1 MSLTAA
7 LILTWMPAA
16 INAEGGFGD
25 QGKRW
30 WIAHGLFMMLAFALL
45 FPYGALIAICKR
57 RIGERGRFFRGSVS
71 FYPLHRNFQLFGL
84 LVMFLGLILGAVG
97 SRRVYGTGNPF
108 AADLWDFTDS
118 SIKGNRHVKIG
129 VSVLFMVSIQ
139 SILGYWS
146 HLLKSNHDIQVA
158 NGDVA
163 PWKRP
168 YVPSW
173 LHVVMGIATVI
184 LAYIA
189 MFQGLQIFNFIFHGS
204 SVGGGIVL
212 GYIFVTLSATV
223 FIVAY
228 MYEKYSICKS
238 TS

>member
-1 MSLTAA
+1 MSVKA
-7 LILTWMPAA
+7 LLLLTWMPAA
-16 INAEGGFGD
+16 INAEAAFGD
-25 QGKRW
+25 QGRRW
-30 WIAHGLFMMLAFALL
+30 WIAHGLFMVLAFALL
-45 FPYGALIAICKR
+45 FPYGALIAICRR

-71 FYPLHRNFQLFGL
+71 FYPLHRNFQVFGL
-84 LVMFLGLILGAVG
+84 LVMFLGLILGAIG

-108 AADLWDFTDS
+108 AAVLWDYTNS
-118 SIKGNRHVKIG
+118 SIKWNRHVKIG
-129 VSVLFMVSIQ
+129 VSVLLMASIQ

-146 HLLKSNHDIQVA
+146 HLLKSNHDIAVA

-163 PWKRP
+163 TWKRP

-173 LHVVMGIATVI
+173 LHVVMGAVTVV

-204 SVGGGIVL
+204 SVGGGIVV

-223 FIVAY
+223 FVVAY
-228 MYEKYSICKS
+228 MFEKYSVCKN
-238 TS
+238 T